1 MLFIIIVGGETMD
14 FSPLELEK
22 GADRWNYVKA
32 VDIVKE
38 CENLALESD
47 LLKIPNT
54 FTKIVS
60 ESYSKAIITTK
71 EILTLLYHGYPE
83 GAMALS
89 RILYESM
96 VIMRFLFKHRDDEA
110 LLQRYIDDYA
120 VKVSRDRI
128 KYYNY
133 LLEYSQD
140 DDEKNEA
147 QRLKIEA
154 RKEHNKLKEKYSEFL
169 SYNKQGNYL
178 HDYWWIGNVMKSR
191 NFGAIQNEV
200 TLENLKILYVL
211 SCYRAHSG
219 VVGNSVRFGTMFDE
233 TKLSTK
239 GSLDGFQIPLCFS
252 LVCFGILTE
261 TMFNTV
267 SVECN
272 NIIEEIE
279 KVISPFENC
288 LYR

>member
-1 MLFIIIVGGETMD
+1 MD
-14 FSPLELEK
+14 LSTQELEK
-22 GADRWNYVKA
+22 SAKSWHYDEAAEA
-32 VDIVKE
+32 VRE
-38 CENLALESD
+38 CERLVHDTEDTRSHD
-47 LLKIPNT
+47 L
-54 FTKIVS
+54 FTKVLS

-96 VIMRFLFKHRDDEA
+96 VVMQFLYKNKNCEG
-110 LLQRYIDDYA
+110 LLERYIDDYA

-133 LLEYSQD
+133 LLEYSQN
-140 DDEKNEA
+140 EEERQEA
-147 QRLKIEA
+147 QRLKVEA
-154 RKEHNKLKEKYSEFL
+154 RKEHNKLKEKYQEYL

-178 HDYWWIGNVMKSR
+178 HDYWWIGDVIKSR
-191 NFGAIQNEV
+191 SFSAIQNEV

-219 VVGNSVRFGTMFDE
+219 VVGNSVRFGTIFDE
-233 TKLSTK
+233 TVLSTS
-239 GSLDGFQIPLCFS
+239 GSLNGFAIPLCFS

-267 SVECN
+267 GADCTY
-272 NIIEEIE
+272 IIDKIE
-279 KVISPFENC
+279 KIIAPYEDC

>member
-1 MLFIIIVGGETMD
+1 MD
-14 FSPLELEK
+14 FTPLQLEE
-22 GADRWNYVKA
+22 GASRWNYYAA
-32 VDIVKE
+32 VDVVKE
-38 CENLALESD
+38 CEKLALTND

-54 FTKIVS
+54 FTRVVS

-96 VIMRFLFKHRDDEA
+96 VIMRFLYVHRDDER
-110 LLQRYIDDYA
+110 LLERYIDDYY

-128 KYYNY
+128 KYCNY
-133 LLEYSQD
+133 LLEYSQS
-140 DDEKNEA
+140 DEEREEA

-154 RKEHNKLKEKYSEFL
+154 RKEYNKLKEKYSDFL

-178 HDYWWIGNVMKSR
+178 HDYWWIGDVMRNR
-191 NFGAIQNEV
+191 NFGAIQNEI

-219 VVGNSVRFGTMFDE
+219 IVGNSVRFGTILDE
-233 TKLSTK
+233 TVLSTK

-261 TMFNTV
+261 TMFSTV
-267 SVECN
+267 SVDCGDIISKIEK
-272 NIIEEIE
+272 IIE
-279 KVISPFENC
+279 PYENC

>member
-1 MLFIIIVGGETMD
+1 MD
-14 FSPLELEK
+14 FNAFELEQ
-22 GADRWNYVKA
+22 GAQRWNYHA
-32 VDIVKE
+32 AAELIKE
-38 CENLALESD
+38 CEKITLSHD
-47 LLKIPNT
+47 VLKIPNT
-54 FTKIVS
+54 FTRIAG

-96 VIMRFLFKHRDDEA
+96 VIMRFLYMHRDDEK
-110 LLQRYIDDYA
+110 LLERYIDDYH

-128 KYYNY
+128 KYCNY
-133 LLEYSQD
+133 LLDYSENEE
-140 DDEKNEA
+140 EKEEA

-178 HDYWWIGNVMKSR
+178 HDYWWIGNVVKSR

-219 VVGNSVRFGTMFDE
+219 IVGNSVRFGTILDE

-261 TMFNTV
+261 TMFKTISVDCQTV
-267 SVECN
+267 ISK
-272 NIIEEIE
+272 IE
-279 KVISPFENC
+279 KIMSPFENC